1 MRKIAQQ
8 RSRRSKFLEWANLPG
23 RGMEYFHKEF
33 AKAMQQARITD
44 KAVRQ
49 LAVNIKP
56 QLRAARSAFRRN
68 EFSQCIPSLSSFH
81 EVVRRI
87 ELKFAAL
94 IKEKDISHV
103 RYFLGGLSSSQR
115 EKVFQYDPR
124 AELKEAVDH
133 FDSLV
138 KEAGVLDS
146 LKTVKDWVGD
156 TAHNITTRPGQANF
170 MLNQRFG
177 ESFYRTVEENT
188 KDILSKS
195 MEMLE
200 VLLSVFNEMEA
211 GLSRRNLQIYLAQ
224 VDIFKQAA
232 AEYHKNYLNYDKI
245 VVEPLRTFYKEEEA
259 KNKQKVEQEKKEK
272 EEAETERKRKEFEEA
287 KRNPMVTNNP
297 YNEFISDTEGKD
309 TPAISLPVER
319 AQPAPYYKDLTESRL
334 QTLDKPWKNKN
345 PKQVVDYKDPVDL
358 KSLPVE
364 DDTPDST
371 LKNKNLSKKN
381 SSFIEQLGKTADN
394 NSPSSLIKQIVRHAY
409 QMRGDDRS
417 MALMDI
423 AEEIAINHKLA
434 GFFDRFKDKVRP
446 DSKEE
451 TKTFPDP
458 FPSHPAQPRD
468 LTEEERSLYKSN
480 PRTEDEQLFKRKRID
495 LPNGD
500 INKYILDIPEL
511 ANINVDH
518 VHLGADAFYN
528 FRDDFGLR
536 LMDLLDIDD
545 FTPYLPNLKLYL
557 PSVLRNAISHI
568 WVHSVEPVNDTNGPR
583 DKMLHG
589 VIRIKLSDIDQRL
602 NGTAKIFVKV
612 RFIANKRILSYKSMN
627 KNFKLEGA
635 IKIVSPPIEPPV
647 SKVLEEEPK
656 DFDDGSDA
664 HDEMDYPDE

>member
-8 RSRRSKFLEWANLPG
+8 RSRRSRFLEWANLPG

-33 AKAMQQARITD
+33 AKAMRQARTTD

-49 LAVNIKP
+49 LAVNVKP

-87 ELKFAAL
+87 ELKFTAL

-124 AELKEAVDH
+124 AELKEAAQH
-133 FDSLV
+133 FDLLV

-156 TAHNITTRPGQANF
+156 TTHNITTRPGQANF
-170 MLNQRFG
+170 MLNHRFG

-188 KDILSKS
+188 KDILKKS
-195 MEMLE
+195 MEMLD
-200 VLLSVFNEMEA
+200 VLLSVFNEMET

-224 VDIFKQAA
+224 VEIFKQAA
-232 AEYHKNYLNYDKI
+232 SEYHKNYLNYDKI

-259 KNKQKVEQEKKEK
+259 KNKQKAEQEKQERQQAEAEK
-272 EEAETERKRKEFEEA
+272 ERKEFEEA
-287 KRNPMVTNNP
+287 QRNPLVTNNP
-297 YNEFISDTEGKD
+297 YSEHVSDMEAKD
-309 TPAISLPVER
+309 TPAISIPVER
-319 AQPAPYYKDLTESRL
+319 AQPAQYYKDLTESRL
-334 QTLDKPWKNKN
+334 QTLDKPWKNKE
-345 PKQVVDYKDPVDL
+345 PKRVVDYKDPADL

-364 DDTPDST
+364 NNTTDST
-371 LKNKNLSKKN
+371 LKNKKN

-394 NSPSSLIKQIVRHAY
+394 NSPASLIEQIVRHAH
-409 QMRGDDRS
+409 QMEDSEQSVG
-417 MALMDI
+417 LMDI
-423 AEEIAINHKLA
+423 AEEIAITHKLG
-434 GFFDRFKDKVRP
+434 GFFDRFKDKVRSEP
-446 DSKEE
+446 
-451 TKTFPDP
+451 KTFPDP
-458 FPSHPAQPRD
+458 FPSPHIPPQSRE
-468 LTEEERSLYKSN
+468 LTEEEQSLYKSN
-480 PRTEDEQLFKRKRID
+480 PRIKDEQLFKRKRID
-495 LPNGD
+495 LPNGEID
-500 INKYILDIPEL
+500 KYILEIPEL
-511 ANINVDH
+511 ANINADH
-518 VHLGADAFYN
+518 VYLGADAFYK
-528 FRDDFGLR
+528 FRDDFALR

-545 FTPYLPNLKLYL
+545 FTPYLPNLKLHL

-568 WVHSVEPVNDTNGPR
+568 WVHSVASVDDTNGPR

-602 NGTAKIFVKV
+602 NGTARIFAKV
-612 RFIANKRILSYKSMN
+612 RFIANKRILSFKGMN
-627 KNFKLEGA
+627 VNFKLEGA
-635 IKIVSPPIEPPV
+635 TKIVSPPIEHPV
-647 SKVLEEEPK
+647 SKVLEEEPE
-656 DFDDGSDA
+656 DFDDGSGS